1 MQDKNGI
8 ERLKEIIKNS
18 NKIVFLGGAGVSTE
32 SGIPD
37 FRSNDGLYSG
47 THKIPPEVILSH
59 TYFISHTKEF
69 YDYYKNNMIYKD
81 AKPNKAHYAL
91 RKLEEQG
98 KLIAVITQNIDG
110 LHSLAG
116 SKNVI
121 EVHGTV
127 LKNKCMKCGADYSLG
142 YVLSSDGVP
151 KCSCGGTIKPEVVL
165 YEESL
170 DDKAI
175 NDSLKA
181 IISADTL
188 IVGGTSLTVNPA
200 AGLVNYFRGKN
211 FVIINKTATPYDDYA
226 TLIIRDKIGEVLGSV
241 TED

>member
-1 MQDKNGI
+1 MQGSNGI

-18 NKIVFLGGAGVSTE
+18 DKIVFLGGAGVSTE

-37 FRSNDGLYSG
+37 FRSSDGLYSG

-59 TYFISHTKEF
+59 TYFNSHTKEF

-91 RKLEEQG
+91 QKLEEQG

-116 SKNVI
+116 SKKVI
-121 EVHGTV
+121 EIHGTV
-127 LKNKCMKCGADYSLG
+127 LKNKCTKCGAEYSLD

-151 KCSCGGTIKPEVVL
+151 KCTCGGTVKPEVVL

-170 DDKAI
+170 DEKAI

-181 IISADTL
+181 ITTADTL

-200 AGLVNYFRGKN
+200 ASLVNYFNGKN

-226 TLIIRDKIGEVLGSV
+226 TLIIRDKIGEVLESV